1 MSFDHKGRVSTE
13 WAAWDFSRRD
23 AQRADALCESRITR
37 LAKSAVLSC
46 AHSRAVAPFVRALA
60 LVDWDKVLLVC
71 VVFAAFMG
79 GLTAAGFIFLEKGCQ

>member
-13 WAAWDFSRRD
+13 WAAWAFSRRTP
-23 AQRADALCESRITR
+23 QPADTLCESRIAR
-37 LAKSAVLSC
+37 LAKSAVRGF
-46 AHSRAVAPFVRALA
+46 AQSRAVAPFVRALA
-60 LVDWDKVLLVC
+60 LVDWDNVLLIC